1 MIDFLFYSIKTI
13 GIQLLFL
20 VAYQIFLSKE
30 TFFNANRFYLIGSF
44 VASLI
49 IPFISIETNTS
60 KAENVINLN
69 NILLVNNQ
77 PQIEVQAKN
86 DGFIGIINSV
96 EIIYIIGL
104 LVFFVLLSYK
114 LKSIKERINNSKVE
128 FHEGVKV
135 YRIQNSNEAFSFLN
149 LIFIGQN
156 NAEISTVLQH
166 ELTHKSKWHS
176 VDLFLLEIAKTIFW
190 FNPLLWL
197 YQKKLA
203 EVHEFEA
210 DAIAVKNNASTYYKS
225 IINQVFQV
233 ENFAFT
239 NNFFNQSL
247 IKKRI
252 VMLQKSKSKK
262 VMMLKFGIIIPAIL
276 ISVSLFSNKI
286 YAQEKSTIK
295 LKDGSTVNIKEKY
308 NEYLK
313 DIKNSPIQEKNEV
326 PFAVV
331 EEIPRFPECENLSKE
346 EAKECFN
353 SNMYKH
359 IIENFTYPKEAEEK
373 NIEGRVSVQ
382 FIIDKEGNIK
392 DILTRG
398 PENGELLEVEAKR
411 IVSLLPK
418 FIPAKHKG
426 KAVNIKYGLPIT
438 FKLKDKQQ
446 K

>member
-13 GIQLLFL
+13 GVQLLFL
-20 VAYQIFLSKE
+20 VVYQIFLSKE

-44 VASLI
+44 IVSII
-49 IPFISIETNTS
+49 IPLISIETNAS
-60 KAENVINLN
+60 KVENVINLN

-104 LVFFVLLSYK
+104 LVFFVLLTYK

-156 NAEISTVLQH
+156 NTEISTVLQH

-262 VMMLKFGIIIPAIL
+262 VMMLKFGIIFPAIL
-276 ISVSLFSNKI
+276 ISVSLFSNKV
-286 YAQEKSTIK
+286 YAQEK
-295 LKDGSTVNIKEKY
+295 LKTEQTKTA
-308 NEYLK
+308 
-313 DIKNSPIQEKNEV
+313 QEKNEV

-359 IIENFTYPKEAEEK
+359 IMENFTYPKEAEEK

>member
-1 MIDFLFYSIKTI
+1 MIDFILYSVKTI
-13 GIQLLFL
+13 GIQLLL
-20 VAYQIFLSKE
+20 IVVYQIFLSKE
-30 TFFNANRFYLIGSF
+30 TFFNANRLYLIGSLI
-44 VASLI
+44 ASLV
-49 IPFISIETNTS
+49 IPLINIETNTT
-60 KAENVINLN
+60 KFENVINLN
-69 NILLVNNQ
+69 NILLENNQ
-77 PQIEVQAKN
+77 AKIEVQAKN
-86 DGFIGIINSV
+86 DSFIEIINSF
-96 EIIYIIGL
+96 EIIYTIGL
-104 LVFFVLLSYK
+104 LIFFVLLAYK
-114 LKSIKERINNSKVE
+114 LKSIKERINNSNVE

-156 NAEISTVLQH
+156 NTEISTVLQH
-166 ELTHKSKWHS
+166 ELTHKNKWHS

-262 VMMLKFGIIIPAIL
+262 AMLLKYGIVIPAIL
-276 ISVSLFSNKI
+276 ISLSLFSNKI
-286 YAQEKSTIK
+286 YAQTETNEKTTSK
-295 LKDGSTVNIKEKY
+295 
-308 NEYLK
+308 
-313 DIKNSPIQEKNEV
+313 EKNEV

-353 SNMYKH
+353 YNMYKH
-359 IIENFTYPKEAEEK
+359 IMENFTYPKEAEEK
-373 NIEGRVSVQ
+373 KIEGRVSVQ
-382 FIIDKEGNIK
+382 FIIDKEGNIR
-392 DILTRG
+392 DVVTRG
-398 PENGELLEVEAKR
+398 PANGELLEVEAKR

-438 FKLKDKQQ
+438 FKLKD
-446 K
+446 